1 MTIRPI
7 IRYPDRRL
15 AIPAR
20 PVTAFDD
27 ALRELATD
35 LLETMRAAP
44 GIGITAPHIGVP
56 LRVVVLELD
65 ARNGPRTY
73 VNPEIEWT
81 SPEMILH
88 REGSVSMPG
97 VNDDVQRHA
106 RVRISYWDLDGNMQ
120 SEESEALRAVC
131 HPDGG
136 TAYIL
141 YRKDRF
147 ECSQG
152 AELLRPYKL
161 KETSRT
167 NRVVA
172 KCCNSAMF
180 MNFDRGPQ
188 WVSAYRSRF
197 RGELPPLQHRIC
209 TKFKPDGVVLPDDV
223 PSSRGFPPGFA
234 VKLLASRIA
243 MALGRP

>member
-1 MTIRPI
+1 MTTSPTMIATCSCGSVELKAFGRPI
-7 IRYPDRRL
+7 ASAACYC
-15 AIPAR
+15 
-20 PVTAFDD
+20 DD
-27 ALRELATD
+27 CQ
-35 LLETMRAAP
+35 
-44 GIGITAPHIGVP
+44 
-56 LRVVVLELD
+56 
-65 ARNGPRTY
+65 NGA
-73 VNPEIEWT
+73 
-81 SPEMILH
+81 
-88 REGSVSMPG
+88 
-97 VNDDVQRHA
+97 VQ
-106 RVRISYWDLDGNMQ
+106 I
-120 SEESEALRAVC
+120 EALPNAGAVRD
-131 HPDGG
+131 PDGG

-180 MNFDRGPQ
+180 MNFDRGPH